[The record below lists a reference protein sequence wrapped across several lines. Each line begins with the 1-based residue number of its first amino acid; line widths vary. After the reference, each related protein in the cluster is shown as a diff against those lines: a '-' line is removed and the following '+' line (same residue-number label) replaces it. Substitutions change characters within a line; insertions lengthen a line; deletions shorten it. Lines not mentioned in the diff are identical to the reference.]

1 MEMRDRIKAIRTHKD
16 INMTQAEFSVS
27 LGLAPTS
34 AASWEKK
41 ANPQTPT
48 ESMRILICEKFGI
61 NREWLETGKGDMFQ
75 PQPQDDQ
82 ALVDQLVR
90 AYHGSPILRAILTT
104 YLQLDEPRR
113 HLVEEILEGFAVAVA
128 KARAEGEPEPDVGEY
143 LTAHVVNT
151 NPDEK
156 AQ

>member
-1 MEMRDRIKAIRTHKD
+1 LEKRIKEARKAKGLTLKQLGTLLGISES
-16 INMTQAEFSVS
+16 AVS
-27 LGLAPTS
+27 NIERGRNKPSGSTLVLLCDNLGV
-34 AASWEKK
+34 
-41 ANPQTPT
+41 
-48 ESMRILICEKFGI
+48 

-75 PQPQDDQ
+75 PHPQDDQ

>member
-1 MEMRDRIKAIRTHKD
+1 MEKRIKEARKAKGLTLKQLGTLLGISES
-16 INMTQAEFSVS
+16 AVS
-27 LGLAPTS
+27 NIERGRNKPSGSTLMLLCDNLGV
-34 AASWEKK
+34 
-41 ANPQTPT
+41 
-48 ESMRILICEKFGI
+48 

-75 PQPQDDQ
+75 PHPQDDQ

-113 HLVEEILEGFAVAVA
+113 HLVEEILEGFAVVVA

>member
-1 MEMRDRIKAIRTHKD
+1 MEKRIKEARKAKGLTLKQLGTLLGISES
-16 INMTQAEFSVS
+16 AVS
-27 LGLAPTS
+27 NIERGRNKPSGSTLMLLCDNLGV
-34 AASWEKK
+34 
-41 ANPQTPT
+41 
-48 ESMRILICEKFGI
+48 

-75 PQPQDDQ
+75 PHPQDDQ

-113 HLVEEILEGFAVAVA
+113 HLVEEILEGFAAAVA

-143 LTAHVVNT
+143 LTARVIDAHS
-151 NPDEK
+151 DEK

>member
-1 MEMRDRIKAIRTHKD
+1 MEKRIKEARKAKGLTLKQLGTLLGISES
-16 INMTQAEFSVS
+16 AVS
-27 LGLAPTS
+27 NIERGRNKPSGSTLMLLCDNLGV
-34 AASWEKK
+34 
-41 ANPQTPT
+41 
-48 ESMRILICEKFGI
+48 

-75 PQPQDDQ
+75 PHPQDDQ
-82 ALVDQLVR
+82 ALVDQLVQ

-113 HLVEEILEGFAVAVA
+113 HLVEEILEGFAAAVA
-128 KARAEGEPEPDVGEY
+128 NARAEGEPEPDVGEY

>member
-1 MEMRDRIKAIRTHKD
+1 MTPNERFKAVREHYGLSMGAFGKKIGLGTSGVSAIEYSTRVVSEKHIK
-16 INMTQAEFSVS
+16 
-27 LGLAPTS
+27 
-34 AASWEKK
+34 
-41 ANPQTPT
+41 
-48 ESMRILICEKFGI
+48 LICAAFPEI
-61 NREWLETGKGDMFQ
+61 SENWLRTGEEPMLL
-75 PQPQDDQ
+75 PPQDDQ

-113 HLVEEILEGFAVAVA
+113 HLVEEILEGFAAAVA

>member
-75 PQPQDDQ
+75 PHPQDDQ

-113 HLVEEILEGFAVAVA
+113 HLVEEILEGFAAAVA

-143 LTAHVVNT
+143 LTARVIDAHS
-151 NPDEK
+151 DEK

>member
-1 MEMRDRIKAIRTHKD
+1 MLLCD
-16 INMTQAEFSVS
+16 N
-27 LGLAPTS
+27 LGV
-34 AASWEKK
+34 
-41 ANPQTPT
+41 
-48 ESMRILICEKFGI
+48 
-61 NREWLETGKGDMFQ
+61 NREWLETGKGDMFH

-104 YLQLDEPRR
+104 YLQLDDPRR

>member
-1 MEMRDRIKAIRTHKD
+1 MGAFGKKIGLGTSGVSAIEYSTRVVSEKHIK
-16 INMTQAEFSVS
+16 
-27 LGLAPTS
+27 
-34 AASWEKK
+34 
-41 ANPQTPT
+41 
-48 ESMRILICEKFGI
+48 LICAAFPEI
-61 NREWLETGKGDMFQ
+61 SENWLRTGEEPMLL
-75 PQPQDDQ
+75 PPQDDQ
-82 ALVDQLVR
+82 ALVDQLVQ

-113 HLVEEILEGFAVAVA
+113 HLVEEILEGFAAAVA

-143 LTAHVVNT
+143 LTTHVVNT

>member
-1 MEMRDRIKAIRTHKD
+1 MEKRIKEARKAKGLTLKQLGTLLGISES
-16 INMTQAEFSVS
+16 AVS
-27 LGLAPTS
+27 NIERGRNKPSGSTLMLLCDNLGV
-34 AASWEKK
+34 
-41 ANPQTPT
+41 
-48 ESMRILICEKFGI
+48 

-75 PQPQDDQ
+75 PHSQDDQ

-128 KARAEGEPEPDVGEY
+128 KARAKGEPEPDVGEY
-143 LTAHVVNT
+143 LTARVIDAHS
-151 NPDEK
+151 DEK

>member
-1 MEMRDRIKAIRTHKD
+1 MLLCD
-16 INMTQAEFSVS
+16 N
-27 LGLAPTS
+27 LGV
-34 AASWEKK
+34 
-41 ANPQTPT
+41 
-48 ESMRILICEKFGI
+48 

-75 PQPQDDQ
+75 PHPQDDQ

-128 KARAEGEPEPDVGEY
+128 KARAEGDPEPDVGEY

>member
-1 MEMRDRIKAIRTHKD
+1 MEMRDRIKAIRTHKN

-34 AASWEKK
+34 ASSWEKK
-41 ANPQTPT
+41 SNPQIPT

-61 NREWLETGKGDMFQ
+61 NREWLETGEGDMFVQ
-75 PQPQDDQ
+75 SPADDS
-82 ALVDQLVR
+82 AIVEQLTR
-90 AYHGSPILRAILTT
+90 AYHGSPVFRALMTT

-113 HLVEEILEGFAVAVA
+113 QLLEEVIEGFCAAVAE
-128 KARAEGEPEPDVGEY
+128 ARAAGSPEPDAAAYIQQRTRTGPES
-143 LTAHVVNT
+143 L
-151 NPDEK
+151 

>member
-1 MEMRDRIKAIRTHKD
+1 MEKRIKEARKAKGLTLKQLG
-16 INMTQAEFSVS
+16 TLLGTSESAVS
-27 LGLAPTS
+27 NIERGRNKPSGSTLLLLCDNLGV
-34 AASWEKK
+34 
-41 ANPQTPT
+41 
-48 ESMRILICEKFGI
+48 

-75 PQPQDDQ
+75 PHPQDDQ

>member
-1 MEMRDRIKAIRTHKD
+1 MEKRIKEARKAKGLTLKQLGTLLGISES
-16 INMTQAEFSVS
+16 AVS
-27 LGLAPTS
+27 NIERGRNKPSGSTLVLLCDNLGV
-34 AASWEKK
+34 
-41 ANPQTPT
+41 
-48 ESMRILICEKFGI
+48 

-75 PQPQDDQ
+75 PHPQDDQ

>member
-1 MEMRDRIKAIRTHKD
+1 MLLCD
-16 INMTQAEFSVS
+16 N
-27 LGLAPTS
+27 LGV
-34 AASWEKK
+34 
-41 ANPQTPT
+41 
-48 ESMRILICEKFGI
+48 

-113 HLVEEILEGFAVAVA
+113 HLVEEILEGFAAAVL
-128 KARAEGEPEPDVGEY
+128 KARAEGGPEPDVGEY
-143 LTAHVVNT
+143 LTTHVVNT

>member
-48 ESMRILICEKFGI
+48 ESMRILICEKFGV

-113 HLVEEILEGFAVAVA
+113 HLVEEILEGFAAAVA
-128 KARAEGEPEPDVGEY
+128 KAHADGEPEPDVGEY
-143 LTAHVVNT
+143 LTARVIDAHS
-151 NPDEK
+151 DEK

>member
-1 MEMRDRIKAIRTHKD
+1 MTPNERFKAVREHYGLSMGAFGKKIGLGTSGVSAIEYSTRVVSEKHIK
-16 INMTQAEFSVS
+16 
-27 LGLAPTS
+27 
-34 AASWEKK
+34 
-41 ANPQTPT
+41 
-48 ESMRILICEKFGI
+48 LICAAFPEI
-61 NREWLETGKGDMFQ
+61 SENWLRTGEEPMLL
-75 PQPQDDQ
+75 PPQDDQ

-113 HLVEEILEGFAVAVA
+113 HLVEEILEGFAAAVA

-143 LTAHVVNT
+143 LTARVIDAH
-151 NPDEK
+151 PDEK

>member
-1 MEMRDRIKAIRTHKD
+1 MLLCD
-16 INMTQAEFSVS
+16 N
-27 LGLAPTS
+27 LGV
-34 AASWEKK
+34 
-41 ANPQTPT
+41 
-48 ESMRILICEKFGI
+48 

-75 PQPQDDQ
+75 PHPQDDQ

-128 KARAEGEPEPDVGEY
+128 KARAEGEPEPDVGKY
-143 LTAHVVNT
+143 LTARVIDAQ
-151 NPDEK
+151 PDEK

>member
-1 MEMRDRIKAIRTHKD
+1 MEKRIKEARKAKGLTLKQLGTLLGISES
-16 INMTQAEFSVS
+16 AVS
-27 LGLAPTS
+27 NIERGRNKPSGSTLMLLCD
-34 AASWEKK
+34 
-41 ANPQTPT
+41 N
-48 ESMRILICEKFGI
+48 LGI

-75 PQPQDDQ
+75 PHPQDDQ

>member
-48 ESMRILICEKFGI
+48 ESMRILICEKFGV

-75 PQPQDDQ
+75 PQPQDDH
-82 ALVDQLVR
+82 ALVDQWMR
-90 AYHGSPILRAILTT
+90 EYNGSPVFRALMTT
-104 YLQLDEPRR
+104 YLQLSEPRR
-113 HLVEEILEGFAVAVA
+113 RLLGELIEEFASAVV

-143 LTAHVVNT
+143 LTARVIDTH
-151 NPDEK
+151 PDEK

>member
-1 MEMRDRIKAIRTHKD
+1 MEKRIKEARKAKGLTLKQLGTLLGISES
-16 INMTQAEFSVS
+16 AVS
-27 LGLAPTS
+27 NIERGRNKPSGSTLMLLCDNLGV
-34 AASWEKK
+34 
-41 ANPQTPT
+41 
-48 ESMRILICEKFGI
+48 

-75 PQPQDDQ
+75 PHSQDDQ

-113 HLVEEILEGFAVAVA
+113 HLVEEILEGFAAAVA

-143 LTAHVVNT
+143 LTARVIDAHS
-151 NPDEK
+151 DEK

>member
-1 MEMRDRIKAIRTHKD
+1 MEKRIKEARKAKELTLKQLGTLLGISES
-16 INMTQAEFSVS
+16 AVS
-27 LGLAPTS
+27 NIERGRNKPSGSTLMLLCDNLGV
-34 AASWEKK
+34 
-41 ANPQTPT
+41 
-48 ESMRILICEKFGI
+48 

-75 PQPQDDQ
+75 PHPQDDQ

>member
-1 MEMRDRIKAIRTHKD
+1 MTPNERFKAVREHYGLSMGAFGKKIGLGTSGVSAIEYSTRVVSEKHIK
-16 INMTQAEFSVS
+16 
-27 LGLAPTS
+27 
-34 AASWEKK
+34 
-41 ANPQTPT
+41 
-48 ESMRILICEKFGI
+48 LICAAFPEI
-61 NREWLETGKGDMFQ
+61 SENWLRTGEEPMLL
-75 PQPQDDQ
+75 PPQDDQ

-113 HLVEEILEGFAVAVA
+113 HLVEEILEGFAAAVA

-143 LTAHVVNT
+143 LTTHVVNT

>member
-1 MEMRDRIKAIRTHKD
+1 MEAKERFKAVREHYGLSMRGYGEAIGLT
-16 INMTQAEFSVS
+16 ASSVS
-27 LGLAPTS
+27 AIEYGMRTMN
-34 AASWEKK
+34 EKHIK
-41 ANPQTPT
+41 
-48 ESMRILICEKFGI
+48 LICAAFPEI
-61 NREWLETGKGDMFQ
+61 SENWLRTGEEPMLL
-75 PQPQDDQ
+75 PPQDDQ

-113 HLVEEILEGFAVAVA
+113 HLVEEILEGFAAAVA

>member
-1 MEMRDRIKAIRTHKD
+1 MEKRIKEARKAKGLTLKQLGTFLGISES
-16 INMTQAEFSVS
+16 AVS
-27 LGLAPTS
+27 NIERGRNKPSGSTLMLLCDNLGV
-34 AASWEKK
+34 
-41 ANPQTPT
+41 
-48 ESMRILICEKFGI
+48 

-75 PQPQDDQ
+75 PQPHDDQ

>member
-1 MEMRDRIKAIRTHKD
+1 MEKRIKEARKAKGLTLKQLGTLLGISES
-16 INMTQAEFSVS
+16 AVS
-27 LGLAPTS
+27 NIERGRNKPSGSTLMLLCDNLGV
-34 AASWEKK
+34 
-41 ANPQTPT
+41 
-48 ESMRILICEKFGI
+48 

-113 HLVEEILEGFAVAVA
+113 HLVEEILEGFAAAVA

-143 LTAHVVNT
+143 LTTHVVNT

>member
-41 ANPQTPT
+41 ANPQIPT

-61 NREWLETGKGDMFQ
+61 NREWLETGEGDMFQ

-90 AYHGSPILRAILTT
+90 AYHGSPILRAMLTT

-113 HLVEEILEGFAVAVA
+113 RMVEEILEGFAAAVA
-128 KARAEGEPEPDVGEY
+128 KSRAEHEPEPDVEEY
-143 LTAHVVNT
+143 LATHVANPQ
-151 NPDEK
+151 PDEK

>member
-1 MEMRDRIKAIRTHKD
+1 MLLCD
-16 INMTQAEFSVS
+16 N
-27 LGLAPTS
+27 LGV
-34 AASWEKK
+34 
-41 ANPQTPT
+41 
-48 ESMRILICEKFGI
+48 

-75 PQPQDDQ
+75 PHPQDDQ

-113 HLVEEILEGFAVAVA
+113 HLVEEILEGFAAAVA

-143 LTAHVVNT
+143 LTARVIDAHS
-151 NPDEK
+151 DEK

>member
-48 ESMRILICEKFGI
+48 ESMRILICEKFGV

-75 PQPQDDQ
+75 PQPQDDH
-82 ALVDQLVR
+82 ALVDQWMR
-90 AYHGSPILRAILTT
+90 EYNGSPVFRALMTT
-104 YLQLDEPRR
+104 YLQLSEPRR
-113 HLVEEILEGFAVAVA
+113 RLLGELIEEFASAVV

-143 LTAHVVNT
+143 LTARVIDTH
-151 NPDEK
+151 PDDK

>member
-1 MEMRDRIKAIRTHKD
+1 MEKRIKEARKAKGLTLKQLGTLLGISES
-16 INMTQAEFSVS
+16 AVS
-27 LGLAPTS
+27 NIERGRNKPSGSTLMLLCDNLGV
-34 AASWEKK
+34 
-41 ANPQTPT
+41 
-48 ESMRILICEKFGI
+48 

-75 PQPQDDQ
+75 PHPQDDQ

-143 LTAHVVNT
+143 LTTHVVNT

>member
-1 MEMRDRIKAIRTHKD
+1 MEKRIKEARKAKGLTLKQLGTLLGISES
-16 INMTQAEFSVS
+16 AVS
-27 LGLAPTS
+27 NIERGRNKPSGSTLMLLCDNLGV
-34 AASWEKK
+34 
-41 ANPQTPT
+41 
-48 ESMRILICEKFGI
+48 

-75 PQPQDDQ
+75 PHPQDDQ

-113 HLVEEILEGFAVAVA
+113 HLVEEILEGFAAAVA

-143 LTAHVVNT
+143 LTTHVVNT

-156 AQ
+156 AR

>member
-1 MEMRDRIKAIRTHKD
+1 
-16 INMTQAEFSVS
+16 
-27 LGLAPTS
+27 
-34 AASWEKK
+34 
-41 ANPQTPT
+41 
-48 ESMRILICEKFGI
+48 MRILICEKFGI

-90 AYHGSPILRAILTT
+90 AYHGSPILRVILTT

>member
-1 MEMRDRIKAIRTHKD
+1 MEKRIKEARKAKGLTLKQLGTLLGISES
-16 INMTQAEFSVS
+16 AVS
-27 LGLAPTS
+27 NIERGRNKPSGSTLMLLCDNLGV
-34 AASWEKK
+34 
-41 ANPQTPT
+41 
-48 ESMRILICEKFGI
+48 

-75 PQPQDDQ
+75 PHPQDDQ

-128 KARAEGEPEPDVGEY
+128 KARAKGEPEPDVGEY
-143 LTAHVVNT
+143 LTARVIDAHS
-151 NPDEK
+151 DEK

>member
-1 MEMRDRIKAIRTHKD
+1 MTPNERFKAVREHYGLSMGAFGKKIGLGTSGVSAIEYRTRVVSEKHIK
-16 INMTQAEFSVS
+16 
-27 LGLAPTS
+27 
-34 AASWEKK
+34 
-41 ANPQTPT
+41 
-48 ESMRILICEKFGI
+48 LICAAFPEI
-61 NREWLETGKGDMFQ
+61 SENWLRTGEEPMLL
-75 PQPQDDQ
+75 PPQDDQ

-113 HLVEEILEGFAVAVA
+113 HLVEEILEGFAAAVA

>member
-1 MEMRDRIKAIRTHKD
+1 MTPNERFKAVREHYGLSMGAFGKKIGLGTSGVSAIEYSTRVVSEKHIK
-16 INMTQAEFSVS
+16 
-27 LGLAPTS
+27 
-34 AASWEKK
+34 
-41 ANPQTPT
+41 
-48 ESMRILICEKFGI
+48 LICAAFPEI
-61 NREWLETGKGDMFQ
+61 SENWLRTGEEPMLL
-75 PQPQDDQ
+75 PPQDDQ